1 MRTHVIIAIEERAG
15 FLNAMGHR
23 VPADPA
29 GLSELKR
36 RCLEGLSRLN
46 DPPTR
51 IWFRL
56 PGDATDAP
64 EPPLSTLMAAPGLAR
79 ALPRAAELP
88 VDPAQPSA
96 AQGRQGPAGRHAQR
110 AGQKR

>member
-1 MRTHVIIAIEERAG
+1 MIIAIEERAG

-56 PGDATDAP
+56 PGDAP
-64 EPPLSTLMAAPGLAR
+64 EPPLSALMPAPGLAR
-79 ALPRAAELP
+79 ALPREAEPP
-88 VDPAQPSA
+88 VEPAQPVA

>member
-64 EPPLSTLMAAPGLAR
+64 ETLLPAPGLAR
-79 ALPRAAELP
+79 ALPRAAEPP
-88 VDPAQPSA
+88 VESA
-96 AQGRQGPAGRHAQR
+96 RVSASAGRQGPAGRHAQR